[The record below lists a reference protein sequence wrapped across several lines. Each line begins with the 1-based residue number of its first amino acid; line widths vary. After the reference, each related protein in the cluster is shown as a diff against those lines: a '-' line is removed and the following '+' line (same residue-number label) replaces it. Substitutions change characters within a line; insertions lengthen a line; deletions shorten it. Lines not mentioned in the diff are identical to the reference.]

1 MTVKQLPRI
10 CGTEQLRIYKNNEV
24 VVDTWINGASLHS
37 FLEENSYIKQ
47 FADAEV
53 DYIDICVEGCLSETL
68 VMEIFLKTFKNLLT
82 NSIKY
87 DIICM

>member
-1 MTVKQLPRI
+1 MTIKQLPRI

-68 VMEIFLKTFKNLLT
+68 VMEKKKKNF
-82 NSIKY
+82 
-87 DIICM
+87 